1 MATYSITEDTKS
13 KWVKVITIHSD
24 DPINIDSDSFNI
36 TVKEQFEYFINDYLV
51 AGDTFELEEL
61 YKKDTE
67 PTIEICKNARE
78 YTIKK
83 CLNCGGT
90 GKITCPN
97 CGGTGILYPPRHPA
111 VGCYKC
117 SGHGSSDVPSDFVP
131 GEGIIECPTCKG
143 TGKAHTIC
151 GDEPMYEQVFT
162 NSIPTYYNSNDYS
175 LIQNGIQFWLDDD
188 KTLIIRV
195 VTKGKSSISNAG
207 YKIYNPITH
216 HLDKTGFVGFC
227 IANFNI
233 TLNDSE
239 NLLFDCALMPRVD
252 TDDPVTENTYFKPHI
267 VPDGYDRVDFDWN
280 GDGNGLNN
288 LYVNN
293 TSAFD
298 SSAYGYEQAYNN
310 TTHKWYTEGPEQLG
324 NTPTPEYIVKSS
336 AFTNDYLLTDET
348 YDLLNGGQSARGFD
362 FVKENIKSTLYDEY
376 TDKYIELPFKFDE
389 DIDIQSKEINY
400 FSAGNAFVSG
410 TIYWHEITQTITNS
424 ADHPGKIRKNQVKLE
439 LEI

>member
-1 MATYSITEDTKS
+1 M
-13 KWVKVITIHSD
+13 
-24 DPINIDSDSFNI
+24 
-36 TVKEQFEYFINDYLV
+36 
-51 AGDTFELEEL
+51 
-61 YKKDTE
+61 
-67 PTIEICKNARE
+67 
-78 YTIKK
+78 
-83 CLNCGGT
+83 
-90 GKITCPN
+90 
-97 CGGTGILYPPRHPA
+97 
-111 VGCYKC
+111 
-117 SGHGSSDVPSDFVP
+117 
-131 GEGIIECPTCKG
+131 
-143 TGKAHTIC
+143 
-151 GDEPMYEQVFT
+151 
-162 NSIPTYYNSNDYS
+162 
-175 LIQNGIQFWLDDD
+175 
-188 KTLIIRV
+188 IIRV
-195 VTKGKSSISNAG
+195 VTKGYSSANEDG

-216 HLDKTGFVGFC
+216 DLYNTRFVGFC

-298 SSAYGYEQAYNN
+298 SSAYGYVQAYNN
-310 TTHKWYTEGPEQLG
+310 TTHKWYTEGPEQLKSSA
-324 NTPTPEYIVKSS
+324 TPEYIVKSS
-336 AFTNDYLLTDET
+336 AFTNDYLLTGKT
-348 YDLLNGGQSARGFD
+348 YDLLNGGMSARGFD
-362 FVKENIKSTLYDEY
+362 FVKDNVKSTLYDEY

-389 DIDIQSKEINY
+389 NIGIQSKEIKY

-410 TIYWHEITQTITNS
+410 TIYWHEIKQTITNS

>member
-1 MATYSITEDTKS
+1 MATYSITEDPKS

-24 DPINIDSDSFNI
+24 DPINIDSESFNI
-36 TVKEQFEYFINDYLV
+36 TVKEQFEYFINDYLA
-51 AGDTFELEEL
+51 AGDTFAIEEL

-78 YTIKK
+78 YRIKK
-83 CLNCGGT
+83 CLSCGGA
-90 GKITCPN
+90 GEITCPD

-111 VGCYKC
+111 VGCGRC
-117 SGHGSSDVPSDFVP
+117 GGHGSSQVPGTFVP
-131 GEGIIECPTCKG
+131 GAGIIECPTCEG
-143 TGKAHTIC
+143 TGDAHTIC
-151 GDEPMYEQVFT
+151 GDEPMYDQVFT

-175 LIQNGIQFWLDDD
+175 LIKNGIQFWLDDN

-195 VTKGKSSISNAG
+195 ATKGYSNANVEG

-216 HLDKTGFVGFC
+216 DLDPTGFVGFC

-252 TDDPVTENTYFKPHI
+252 TDDPVTEDPDFKPHV

-298 SSAYGYEQAYNN
+298 SSAYEYVQAYNN
-310 TTHKWYTEGPEQLG
+310 TTHKWYTEGPEELD
-324 NTPTPEYIVKSS
+324 NTETPEYIVKSS
-336 AFTNDYLLTDET
+336 AFTNDYLLSGKT
-348 YDLLNGGQSARGFD
+348 YDLINGGMSARGFD
-362 FVKENIKSTLYDEY
+362 FVEDNVKSTLYDEY
-376 TDKYIELPFKFDE
+376 TDTYIELPYKFDPE
-389 DIDIQSKEINY
+389 QKDEEVIY
-400 FSAGNAFVSG
+400 YGNNSDYIKGRV
-410 TIYWHEITQTITNS
+410 YWHEITQTITNS

>member
-24 DPINIDSDSFNI
+24 DPINIDSESFNI
-36 TVKEQFEYFINDYLV
+36 TVKEQFEYFINDYL
-51 AGDTFELEEL
+51 ADGDTFAIEEL

-78 YTIKK
+78 YKIQN
-83 CLNCGGT
+83 CFSCGGT
-90 GKITCPN
+90 GEITCPD
-97 CGGTGILYPPRHPA
+97 CGGIGILYPPRNPSI
-111 VGCYKC
+111 GCKRC
-117 SGHGSSDVPSDFVP
+117 GGHGSSDVQSTFVP
-131 GEGIIECPTCKG
+131 GKGIIECPTCEG
-143 TGKAHTIC
+143 TGEAHTIC
-151 GDEPMYEQVFT
+151 GNETMYDQVFV
-162 NSIPTYYNSNDYS
+162 NSIQTYYNSNDYS
-175 LIQNGIQFWLDDD
+175 LIKNGIQFWLDDN
-188 KTLIIRV
+188 KTLIIRI
-195 VTKGKSSISNAG
+195 VTKGKSNANVDG

-252 TDDPVTENTYFKPHI
+252 TDDPVTENPVFKPHV

-280 GDGNGLNN
+280 CDGNGLNN

-293 TSAFD
+293 TSSFD
-298 SSAYGYEQAYNN
+298 SSAYEYKQAYNN
-310 TTHKWYTEGPEQLG
+310 TTHKWFTEGPKQLD
-324 NTPTPEYIVKSS
+324 NSATPLYVVKSS
-336 AFTNDYLLTDET
+336 AFTNDYLLFGET
-348 YDLLNGGQSARGFD
+348 YDLINGGMSAREFD
-362 FVKENIKSTLYDEY
+362 FVKDNVKSTLYDEY
-376 TDKYIELPFKFDE
+376 TDKYIKLPFEFEDE
-389 DIDIQSKEINY
+389 QKAKDIIY
-400 FSAGNAFVSG
+400 YGNNSDYISG
-410 TIYWHEITQTITNS
+410 TVYWHEITQTITNT

>member
-1 MATYSITEDTKS
+1 MATYSITEDPKS

-24 DPINIDSDSFNI
+24 DPINIESASFNI
-36 TVKEQFEYFINDYLV
+36 TVKEQFEYFINDYLA
-51 AGDTFELEEL
+51 AGDTFAIEEL

-78 YTIKK
+78 YKIKE
-83 CLNCGGT
+83 CLSCGGD
-90 GKITCPN
+90 GEITCPD

-111 VGCYKC
+111 VGCGRC
-117 SGHGSSDVPSDFVP
+117 GGDGSTEDPRTFVP
-131 GEGIIECPTCKG
+131 GTGKIECPTCEG
-143 TGKAHTIC
+143 TGNAHTIC
-151 GDEPMYEQVFT
+151 GNEPMYDQVFT

-175 LIQNGIQFWLDDD
+175 LIRNGIQFWLDDN

-195 VTKGKSSISNAG
+195 ATKGKSNANVEG

-216 HLDKTGFVGFC
+216 DLDKTGFVGFC

-252 TDDPVTENTYFKPHI
+252 TDDPVTDDPDFKPHV

-298 SSAYGYEQAYNN
+298 SSAYGYVQAYNS
-310 TTHKWYTEGPEQLG
+310 TTHKWYTKGPDQLD
-324 NTPTPEYIVKSS
+324 NTPTPLYTVKSS
-336 AFTNDYLLTDET
+336 AFTNDYLLTGET
-348 YDLLNGGQSARGFD
+348 YDLINGGQSARGFD
-362 FVKENIKSTLYDEY
+362 FVKDNVKSILYDEY
-376 TDKYIELPFKFDE
+376 TDKYIELPFEFNEEQNDE
-389 DIDIQSKEINY
+389 EVIY
-400 FSAGNAFVSG
+400 YGNNSDYIKGRV
-410 TIYWHEITQTITNS
+410 YWHEITQTITNS

>member
-1 MATYSITEDTKS
+1 MATYSITEDQKS

-24 DPINIDSDSFNI
+24 DTINIDSEFFNI
-36 TVKEQFEYFINDYLV
+36 TVKEQFEYFIKDYLV

-78 YTIKK
+78 
-83 CLNCGGT
+83 
-90 GKITCPN
+90 
-97 CGGTGILYPPRHPA
+97 
-111 VGCYKC
+111 
-117 SGHGSSDVPSDFVP
+117 
-131 GEGIIECPTCKG
+131 IECPTCKG
-143 TGKAHTIC
+143 TGELHTIC
-151 GDEPMYEQVFT
+151 GDEPMYDKVFV

-175 LIQNGIQFWLDDD
+175 LIKNGIQFWLDDD

-195 VTKGKSSISNAG
+195 VTKGYSSANEDG

-216 HLDKTGFVGFC
+216 DLYNTRFVGFC

-252 TDDPVTENTYFKPHI
+252 TDDPVTENTYFKPHV

-288 LYVNN
+288 LYINN
-293 TSAFD
+293 TRDFD
-298 SSAYGYEQAYNN
+298 SSAYGYEQTYNN
-310 TTHKWYTEGPEQLG
+310 TTHKWYTEGPEQLKSSA
-324 NTPTPEYIVKSS
+324 TPEYIVKSS
-336 AFTNDYLLTDET
+336 AFTNDYLLTDKT
-348 YDLLNGGQSARGFD
+348 YDLINGGQSARGFD
-362 FVKENIKSTLYDEY
+362 FVKDNVKSTLYDEY

-389 DIDIQSKEINY
+389 NIGIQSKEINY

-424 ADHPGKIRKNQVKLE
+424 ADHPSKIRKNQVKLE

>member
-1 MATYSITEDTKS
+1 MATYSITEDPKS

-24 DPINIDSDSFNI
+24 DTINIDSEFFNI

-97 CGGTGILYPPRHPA
+97 CGGTGILYPPRHPSI
-111 VGCYKC
+111 GCERC
-117 SGHGSSDVPSDFVP
+117 GGQGSSDDPSTFVP
-131 GEGIIECPTCKG
+131 GDGEIECPTCEG

-151 GDEPMYEQVFT
+151 GDEPMYDQIFT

-175 LIQNGIQFWLDDD
+175 LIKNGIQFWLDDN

-195 VTKGKSSISNAG
+195 ATKGKSSIPDAG
-207 YKIYNPITH
+207 YNIYNPITH
-216 HLDKTGFVGFC
+216 DLDHTGFVGFC

-252 TDDPVTENTYFKPHI
+252 TDDPVTEDPDFKPHV

-310 TTHKWYTEGPEQLG
+310 TTHKWYTKGPEQLG

-362 FVKENIKSTLYDEY
+362 FVKDNVKSTLYDEY
-376 TDKYIELPFKFDE
+376 TDKYIELPFEFYPEQKSE
-389 DIDIQSKEINY
+389 EVIY
-400 FSAGNAFVSG
+400 YGNNTDYIKGRV
-410 TIYWHEITQTITNS
+410 YWHEIKQTITNS

>member
-1 MATYSITEDTKS
+1 MATYSITEDPKS

-51 AGDTFELEEL
+51 DGDTFELEEL

-78 YTIKK
+78 
-83 CLNCGGT
+83 
-90 GKITCPN
+90 
-97 CGGTGILYPPRHPA
+97 
-111 VGCYKC
+111 
-117 SGHGSSDVPSDFVP
+117 
-131 GEGIIECPTCKG
+131 IECPTCKS
-143 TGKAHTIC
+143 TGELHTIC
-151 GDEPMYEQVFT
+151 GDEPMYDQVFP
-162 NSIPTYYNSNDYS
+162 NSIQTYYNSNDYS

-195 VTKGKSSISNAG
+195 VTKGYSSANEDG

-216 HLDKTGFVGFC
+216 DLYNTRFVGFC

-310 TTHKWYTEGPEQLG
+310 TTHKWYTKGPEQLG
-324 NTPTPEYIVKSS
+324 NTPAPEYIVKSS
-336 AFTNDYLLTDET
+336 AFTNDYLLTDKT
-348 YDLLNGGQSARGFD
+348 YDLLNGGISARGFD
-362 FVKENIKSTLYDEY
+362 FVKDNVKSTLYDEY

-389 DIDIQSKEINY
+389 DIDIQSKEIKY

-410 TIYWHEITQTITNS
+410 TIYWHEIKQTITNS
-424 ADHPGKIRKNQVKLE
+424 ADHPSKIRKNQVKLE

>member
-1 MATYSITEDTKS
+1 MATYSITEDPKS

-24 DPINIDSDSFNI
+24 NPININSESFNI
-36 TVKEQFEYFINDYLV
+36 TVKEQFEYFINDYLTG
-51 AGDTFELEEL
+51 GDTFAIEEL

-83 CLNCGGT
+83 CLSCG
-90 GKITCPN
+90 
-97 CGGTGILYPPRHPA
+97 
-111 VGCYKC
+111 
-117 SGHGSSDVPSDFVP
+117 
-131 GEGIIECPTCKG
+131 G

-151 GDEPMYEQVFT
+151 GDELLYDQVFT

-175 LIQNGIQFWLDDD
+175 LIRNGIQFWLDDN

-195 VTKGKSSISNAG
+195 VTKGHSNANVEG

-216 HLDKTGFVGFC
+216 DLDKTGFVGFC

-252 TDDPVTENTYFKPHI
+252 TDDPVTEDPVFKPHV

-293 TSAFD
+293 TSSFD
-298 SSAYGYEQAYNN
+298 SSAYEYEQAYNN
-310 TTHKWYTEGPEQLG
+310 TTHKWYTKGPEELKSSA
-324 NTPTPEYIVKSS
+324 TPLYTVKSS
-336 AFTNDYLLTDET
+336 AFTNDYLLTAKT
-348 YDLLNGGQSARGFD
+348 YDLINGGQSARGFD
-362 FVKENIKSTLYDEY
+362 FVKDNVKSTLYDEY
-376 TDKYIELPFKFDE
+376 TDKYIELPFEFYPEQNDE
-389 DIDIQSKEINY
+389 EVIY
-400 FSAGNAFVSG
+400 YGNNSDYIKGRV
-410 TIYWHEITQTITNS
+410 YWHEIIQTITNS

>member
-1 MATYSITEDTKS
+1 MATYSITEDPKS

-24 DPINIDSDSFNI
+24 DQININSASFNI
-36 TVKEQFEYFINDYLV
+36 TVKEQFEYFINDYLA
-51 AGDTFELEEL
+51 AGDTFAIEEL

-78 YTIKK
+78 YRIKK
-83 CLNCGGT
+83 CLSCGGA
-90 GKITCPN
+90 GEITCPD

-111 VGCYKC
+111 IGCGRC
-117 SGHGSSDVPSDFVP
+117 HEHGSSEDPSTFVP
-131 GEGIIECPTCKG
+131 GTGIIECPTCEG
-143 TGKAHTIC
+143 TGNAHTIC
-151 GDEPMYEQVFT
+151 GNEPMYDQVFT

-175 LIQNGIQFWLDDD
+175 LIKNGIQFWLDDN

-195 VTKGKSSISNAG
+195 ATKGKSNANVEG

-216 HLDKTGFVGFC
+216 DLDPTGFVGFC

-252 TDDPVTENTYFKPHI
+252 TDDPVTEDPDFKPHV
-267 VPDGYDRVDFDWN
+267 VPEGYDRVDFDWN

-298 SSAYGYEQAYNN
+298 SSAYGYVQAYNN
-310 TTHKWYTEGPEQLG
+310 TTHKWYTVGPEQLD
-324 NTPTPEYIVKSS
+324 NTETPLYTVKSS
-336 AFTNDYLLTDET
+336 AFTNDYLLTAKT
-348 YDLLNGGQSARGFD
+348 YDLINGGMSARGFE
-362 FVKENIKSTLYDEY
+362 FVKDNVKSILYDEY
-376 TDKYIELPFKFDE
+376 TDKYIELPFEFNDE
-389 DIDIQSKEINY
+389 QNDEEVIY
-400 FSAGNAFVSG
+400 YGNNTDYIKGRV
-410 TIYWHEITQTITNS
+410 YWHEITQTITNS

>member
-1 MATYSITEDTKS
+1 MATYSITEDPKS

-24 DPINIDSDSFNI
+24 DPINIDSESFNI
-36 TVKEQFEYFINDYLV
+36 TVKEQFEYFINDYLA
-51 AGDTFELEEL
+51 AGDTFAIEEL

-78 YTIKK
+78 YKIKK
-83 CLNCGGT
+83 CLSCAGA
-90 GKITCPN
+90 GKITCPD
-97 CGGTGILYPPRHPA
+97 CGGTGILYPPRYPA
-111 VGCYKC
+111 VGCERC
-117 SGHGSSDVPSDFVP
+117 GGHGSTEDPSNFVP
-131 GEGIIECPTCKG
+131 GTGKIECPTCEG
-143 TGKAHTIC
+143 TGNAHTIC
-151 GDEPMYEQVFT
+151 GNEPMYDQVFT

-175 LIQNGIQFWLDDD
+175 LIKNGIQFWLDDN

-195 VTKGKSSISNAG
+195 ATKGYSNANVEG

-216 HLDKTGFVGFC
+216 DLDKTGFVGFC

-252 TDDPVTENTYFKPHI
+252 TDDPVTEDPVFKPHV

-298 SSAYGYEQAYNN
+298 SSAYGYVQAYNN
-310 TTHKWYTEGPEQLG
+310 TTHKWYTEGPNKLDNKE
-324 NTPTPEYIVKSS
+324 TPLYTVKSS
-336 AFTNDYLLTDET
+336 AFTNDYLLTGET
-348 YDLLNGGQSARGFD
+348 YDLINGGQSARGFD
-362 FVKENIKSTLYDEY
+362 FVKDNVKSTLYDEY
-376 TDKYIELPFKFDE
+376 TDKYIELPFEFNEEQNDE
-389 DIDIQSKEINY
+389 EVIY
-400 FSAGNAFVSG
+400 YGNNSDYIKGRV
-410 TIYWHEITQTITNS
+410 YWHEITQTITNS

>member
-36 TVKEQFEYFINDYLV
+36 TVKEQFEYFINDYL
-51 AGDTFELEEL
+51 ADGDTFELEEL

-83 CLNCGGT
+83 CLICGGAS
-90 GKITCPN
+90 KITCP
-97 CGGTGILYPPRHPA
+97 
-111 VGCYKC
+111 
-117 SGHGSSDVPSDFVP
+117 D
-131 GEGIIECPTCKG
+131 CKG

-216 HLDKTGFVGFC
+216 DLYNTRFVGFC

-293 TSAFD
+293 T
-298 SSAYGYEQAYNN
+298 
-310 TTHKWYTEGPEQLG
+310 TTHKWYTEGPEQLKSSA
-324 NTPTPEYIVKSS
+324 TPEYIVKSS
-336 AFTNDYLLTDET
+336 AFTNDYLLTGKA
-348 YDLLNGGQSARGFD
+348 YDLLNGGMSARGFD
-362 FVKENIKSTLYDEY
+362 FVKDNVKSTLYDEY

-389 DIDIQSKEINY
+389 DIGIQSKELNY

-410 TIYWHEITQTITNS
+410 TIYWHEIKQTITNS

>member
-1 MATYSITEDTKS
+1 MATYSITEDPKS

-24 DPINIDSDSFNI
+24 NPININSETFNI
-36 TVKEQFEYFINDYLV
+36 TVKEQFEYFINDYL
-51 AGDTFELEEL
+51 AGGDTFAIEEL

-83 CLNCGGT
+83 CLSCGGA
-90 GKITCPN
+90 GKITCTK
-97 CGGTGILYPPRHPA
+97 CGGTGILYPPRLPA
-111 VGCYKC
+111 AGCDRC
-117 SGHGSSDVPSDFVP
+117 GGHGRSDNPSTFVP
-131 GEGIIECPTCKG
+131 GDGVIECPTCEG

-151 GDEPMYEQVFT
+151 GDELLYDQVFT

-175 LIQNGIQFWLDDD
+175 LIKNGIQFWLDDN

-195 VTKGKSSISNAG
+195 VTKGKSSIPDAG
-207 YKIYNPITH
+207 YNIYNPITH
-216 HLDKTGFVGFC
+216 KLDPTGFVGFC

-252 TDDPVTENTYFKPHI
+252 TDDPVTETTVFKPHV

-293 TSAFD
+293 TSSFD
-298 SSAYGYEQAYNN
+298 SSAYEYEQAYNN
-310 TTHKWYTEGPEQLG
+310 TTHKWYTKGPEELKSSA
-324 NTPTPEYIVKSS
+324 TPLYTVKSS
-336 AFTNDYLLTDET
+336 AFTNDYLLSGIT
-348 YDLLNGGQSARGFD
+348 YDLINGGQSARGFD
-362 FVKENIKSTLYDEY
+362 FIKDNVKSTLYDEY
-376 TDKYIELPFKFDE
+376 TDKYIELPFEFDK
-389 DIDIQSKEINY
+389 DKDIQSKDINY

-410 TIYWHEITQTITNS
+410 TIYWHEIIQTITNS
-424 ADHPGKIRKNQVKLE
+424 ADDKGKIRKNQVKLE